1 MKVVTEMPRL
11 PALRTALSE
20 EQQIGALLIDSGK
33 LLPEDAE
40 RVLNLQKTAGLRFGE
55 AAVKLGLVTEA
66 DVQKVLSAQFSYP
79 YLHGTDSG
87 IAHEVVAAYSPFSR
101 QVETLRALRSQLM
114 LRWFDPER
122 KMLAVVSP
130 SRREGRSYLVANLA
144 VVFSQLGERTLL
156 IDADMR
162 RPHQH
167 KLFNLPN
174 QSGLSSL
181 LAGRGDQGEIKRVP
195 ALLDLSILTAGAIP
209 PNPQELLGRSGLLGL
224 LKELAQQFDII
235 LLDSP
240 SADSSA
246 DVQMIAT
253 RAGGALMLARRD
265 RTRLKEVVAMAHMIR
280 ATGGQIVGS
289 VLNNY

>member
-1 MKVVTEMPRL
+1 MKVVTEMPRH
-11 PALRTALSE
+11 PAPRTFAFG
-20 EQQIGALLIDSGK
+20 EQQIGGLLIDSGK
-33 LLPEDAE
+33 LSPEDAE

-66 DVQKVLSAQFSYP
+66 DIQRVLSAQFAYP
-79 YLHGTDSG
+79 YLHGTESG
-87 IAHEVVAAYSPFSR
+87 ILPEVVAAYSPFSR

-114 LRWFDPER
+114 LRWFDAER
-122 KMLAVVSP
+122 KLLAVVSP
-130 SRREGRSYLVANLA
+130 GRREGRSYLAANLA

-162 RPHQH
+162 KPRQH
-167 KLFNLPN
+167 ALFNLPN

-181 LAGRGDQGEIKRVP
+181 LAGRGDQTEIQRVP
-195 ALLDLSILTAGAIP
+195 ALLDLSILTAGTIP
-209 PNPQELLGRSGLLGL
+209 PNPQELLGRSVLPELLVEVA
-224 LKELAQQFDII
+224 KDFDII

-240 SADSSA
+240 PADSSA

-265 RTRLKEVVAMAHMIR
+265 RTRLKEVVAMANMIG
-280 ATGGQIVGS
+280 ATGGHIVGS